1 MSKSYRTN
9 SITVLGLQLGQ
20 TTAKGQPGQNFSLN
34 NQMPLDVVNWAKE
47 ISVIFHLFII
57 SHKNEVF
64 LFCPMVKQQSIAI
77 AE

>member
-34 NQMPLDVVNWAKE
+34 NQMPLDVVN
-47 ISVIFHLFII
+47 
-57 SHKNEVF
+57 
-64 LFCPMVKQQSIAI
+64 
-77 AE
+77 